1 MNETIEVALDS
12 PLPMLTRHDVTIQ
25 QIEEIERASEQVI
38 NRLRESTFAP
48 DQQKRLQLRF
58 SLTQA
63 ARLVGRT
70 TQAIRLAEKEGR
82 LPAPVTNERGRR
94 SGYTLAQL
102 NAMRELF
109 GTLPHRADTDEPVIL
124 SVQNFKG
131 GVGKSTVATHLAHYL
146 ALQGYR
152 ICVLD
157 CDPQATTTSL
167 FGLNPDFDV
176 DEEQTLAPFLASEEA
191 DLSYAV
197 RPTYWDTIDL
207 IPANLSLYN
216 IEYYLAG
223 QVAGNAQLL
232 ERLSFGISGIAGSYD
247 VIIIDPPPALGMISL
262 SVLRAANAMLV
273 PVRPATID
281 FTSTRNF
288 FTMMVEALTVMARRG
303 VHTNYKFLK
312 VLANDVDEQ
321 KSMHGSITGMMQRI
335 YGTHMLSAVMKDS
348 AEIDNAG
355 GRLMSV
361 YELAAP
367 ITSKQTHDRCR
378 GYLDAVNREIETEIR
393 KTWPSHAQK
402 LRDEFLV

>member
-1 MNETIEVALDS
+1 MNENSGAALDS
-12 PLPMLTRHDVTIQ
+12 TPPLTSDHHVTIQ

-48 DQQKRLQLRF
+48 DEKKQLQLRF
-58 SLTQA
+58 GLTHA
-63 ARLVGRT
+63 AKLVGRT
-70 TQAIRLAEKEGR
+70 PQAIRLAEKEGR
-82 LPAPVTNERGRR
+82 LSAPDTNERGRR
-94 SGYTLAQL
+94 TGYTLSQL
-102 NAMRELF
+102 NTMRVLF
-109 GTLPHRADTDEPVIL
+109 GTLPHRAESDEPVVL

-131 GVGKSTVATHLAHYL
+131 GVGKSTVAVHLAHYL

-152 ICVLD
+152 VCVFD
-157 CDPQATTTSL
+157 CDPQASTTSL

-176 DEEQTLAPFLASEEA
+176 EEEQTLSPFLINEEP

-197 RPTYWDTIDL
+197 RQTYWETIDL
-207 IPANLSLYN
+207 IPSNLSLYN
-216 IEYYLAG
+216 VEYYLAG

-232 ERLSFGISGIAGSYD
+232 ERLNFGITGIAQNYD

-288 FTMMVEALTVMARRG
+288 FTMMAEALSIMADRG
-303 VHTNYKFLK
+303 IHASYKFLK

-321 KSMHGSITGMMQRI
+321 KSMHGSITSMMQRI
-335 YGTHMLSAVMKDS
+335 YGNHMLTAMMKDS

-361 YELAAP
+361 YELSSP

>member
-1 MNETIEVALDS
+1 MNEKAEAAIDNPA
-12 PLPMLTRHDVTIQ
+12 PILTVRDVTIE

-48 DQQKRLQLRF
+48 DQKKQLQVRF
-58 SLTQA
+58 PLTQA
-63 ARLVGRT
+63 AKLVGRT
-70 TQAIRLAEKEGR
+70 PQAIRLAEKEQR
-82 LPAPVTNERGRR
+82 LEAPDTNERGRR
-94 SGYTLAQL
+94 SGYTLTQV
-102 NAMRELF
+102 NAMRALF
-109 GTLPHRADTDEPVIL
+109 GTLPHRAASDEPVIL

-157 CDPQATTTSL
+157 CDPQASTTSL

-176 DEEQTLAPFLASEEA
+176 EEEQTLAPFLANEEA
-191 DLSYAV
+191 DLSYAT
-197 RPTYWDTIDL
+197 RPTYWETIDL

-223 QVAGNAQLL
+223 QVAGNAHLL
-232 ERLSFGISGIAGSYD
+232 ERLSFGIDGIASNYD
-247 VIIIDPPPALGMISL
+247 VVIIDPPPALGMISL
-262 SVLRAANAMLV
+262 SVLRAANALLV

-288 FTMMVEALTVMARRG
+288 FTMMIEALSVMASRG
-303 VHTNYKFLK
+303 VHASYKFLK
-312 VLANDVDEQ
+312 VLANDVDEH
-321 KSMHGSITGMMQRI
+321 KSMHSSITGMMQRI
-335 YGTHMLSAVMKDS
+335 YGTHMLSSMMKDS

-361 YELAAP
+361 YELSSP

>member
-1 MNETIEVALDS
+1 MNEPMEAALDN
-12 PLPMLTRHDVTIQ
+12 PLTMLTRHDVTIQ

-38 NRLRESTFAP
+38 NRRRESTFAP
-48 DQQKRLQLRF
+48 DQQKQLQLRF

-63 ARLVGRT
+63 AKFVGRT
-70 TQAIRLAEKEGR
+70 PQAIRLAEKEGR

-102 NAMRELF
+102 NVMRELF
-109 GTLPHRADTDEPVIL
+109 GTLPHRADTDEPIIL

-176 DEEQTLAPFLASEEA
+176 DEEQTLASFLASEEA

-232 ERLSFGISGIAGSYD
+232 ERLSFGINGIAGSYD

-288 FTMMVEALTVMARRG
+288 FTMMIEALTVMARRG
-303 VHTNYKFLK
+303 VHANYKFLK

-361 YELAAP
+361 YELVGP

-378 GYLDAVNREIETEIR
+378 GYLDAVNREIDTDIR

-402 LRDEFLV
+402 LRDDFLV

>member
-1 MNETIEVALDS
+1 MNDIVEAAMNNPASALT
-12 PLPMLTRHDVTIQ
+12 PHDVTIQ

-48 DQQKRLQLRF
+48 DHQKQLHLRF

-70 TQAIRLAEKEGR
+70 PQAIRLAEKEGR
-82 LPAPVTNERGRR
+82 LPAPHTNERGRR
-94 SGYTLAQL
+94 AGYTVAEL
-102 NAMRELF
+102 NAMRQLF

-124 SVQNFKG
+124 AVQNFKG

-157 CDPQATTTSL
+157 CDPQATATSL

-176 DEEQTLAPFLASEEA
+176 NEDQSLAPFLTNEEP
-191 DLSYAV
+191 DLTYAL
-197 RPTYWDTIDL
+197 RPTYWENIDL

-232 ERLSFGISGIAGSYD
+232 ERLSFGITSIAGNYD
-247 VIIIDPPPALGMISL
+247 VIIIDPPPALGMIAL
-262 SVLRAANAMLV
+262 SVLRAANALVV

-281 FTSTRNF
+281 FSSTRNF
-288 FTMMVEALTVMARRG
+288 FTMMIEALTVMAGQG
-303 VHTNYKFLK
+303 VHTSYKFLK

-321 KSMHGSITGMMQRI
+321 KSMHRSITGMMHRV

-355 GRLMSV
+355 GRLMTV
-361 YELAAP
+361 YELASP

>member
-1 MNETIEVALDS
+1 MDNPV
-12 PLPMLTRHDVTIQ
+12 PMLTRHDVTIQ

-48 DQQKRLQLRF
+48 DQQKQLQLRF

-63 ARLVGRT
+63 AKLVGRT
-70 TQAIRLAEKEGR
+70 PQAIRLAEKEGR
-82 LPAPVTNERGRR
+82 LPAPLTDERGRR

-109 GTLPHRADTDEPVIL
+109 GTLPHRADTDEPIIL

-176 DEEQTLAPFLASEEA
+176 AEEQTLASFLASEEA
-191 DLSYAV
+191 DLTYAV

-232 ERLSFGISGIAGSYD
+232 ERLSFGIAGIASSYD

-303 VHTNYKFLK
+303 VHANYKFLK

-361 YELAAP
+361 YELAGP

-402 LRDEFLV
+402 LRDEFLL

>member
-1 MNETIEVALDS
+1 MNETMEAALDN
-12 PLPMLTRHDVTIQ
+12 PVPMLTRHDVTIQ

-48 DQQKRLQLRF
+48 DQQKQLQLRF

-63 ARLVGRT
+63 AKLVGRT
-70 TQAIRLAEKEGR
+70 PQAIRLAEKEGR
-82 LPAPVTNERGRR
+82 LPAPLTDERGRR

-109 GTLPHRADTDEPVIL
+109 GTLPHRADTDEPIIL

-176 DEEQTLAPFLASEEA
+176 AEEQTLASFLASEEA
-191 DLSYAV
+191 DLTYAV

-232 ERLSFGISGIAGSYD
+232 ERLSFGIAGIASSYD

-303 VHTNYKFLK
+303 VHANYKFLK

-361 YELAAP
+361 YELAGP

-402 LRDEFLV
+402 LRDEFLL

>member
-1 MNETIEVALDS
+1 MNETMEAALDN
-12 PLPMLTRHDVTIQ
+12 PVPMLARHDVTIQ

-48 DQQKRLQLRF
+48 DQQKQLQLRF

-63 ARLVGRT
+63 AKLVGRT
-70 TQAIRLAEKEGR
+70 PQAIRLAEKEGR

-109 GTLPHRADTDEPVIL
+109 GTLPHRADTDEPIIL

-176 DEEQTLAPFLASEEA
+176 DEEQTLAAFLASEEA

-197 RPTYWDTIDL
+197 PPTYWDTIDL

-303 VHTNYKFLK
+303 VHANYKFLK

-361 YELAAP
+361 YELAGP